1 MRKRIAALLCVSLIT
16 GTLALIPTGAAAAGS
31 EISVFDSLS
40 DYTAQKGSGV
50 PAGWISRDANTL
62 KGVGVYLDEERNSR
76 TMKINEGG
84 EVVLPFGNNFNEG
97 LLHISYDVKQI
108 DDNGNNNYNKM
119 LSASLYGHV
128 DTDANGAPDYTHQ
141 YDPTYFANGG
151 NPMHYMLT
159 TGTNAN
165 GVPFGVFTD
174 SWRWMGRRLYDKDK
188 SFTEDTWHK
197 IDIYLNQTPT
207 AASAYSVYLDGEAI
221 VGRTVTNGVYSDDIT
236 KAAFSNNR
244 YVENFTGLI
253 LRGHAG
259 LVATDSGYTASQ
271 TPDDAGYLIDNVYM
285 QTYTGASDA
294 LALVADEMT
303 EEGIPLAGGKVG
315 VGFSEYVDR
324 PATKSDITVK
334 NSATGAV
341 VSNYEVISSDQMQFV
356 LEFDDTAIPAGQY
369 TVSVSNVVGS
379 VSGNPVTVYAT
390 FSTKAGIVI
399 VDGQEVRIPWVENV
413 VYETYDGRTETAK
426 LGVSTLVQKIRVNF
440 SAPVAD
446 SGLEDKIT
454 ISGAGESLPYT
465 YTMQNG
471 NTTAELTLTKLLK
484 GNTDYTVLVSD
495 AITAQTSDK
504 VSLQNPY
511 KDSFTS
517 KDDGS
522 FELTSHSF
530 QQYNATRLVRATLN
544 LLKTDNQ
551 KRQCTVALA
560 SYRYT
565 DNPSVKQLLALNYLP
580 VEFTE
585 DERVLSTYQID
596 TRYGTA
602 NELKFLVL
610 EYPTQRVI
618 LSETIQIN

>member
-221 VGRTVTNGVYSDDIT
+221 VGRTVTNGVYSDDIMGD
-236 KAAFSNNR
+236 FIYDLEEDR
-244 YVENFTGLI
+244 CYVNQF
-253 LRGHAG
+253 A
-259 LVATDSGYTASQ
+259 DSRLT
-271 TPDDAGYLIDNVYM
+271 
-285 QTYTGASDA
+285 
-294 LALVADEMT
+294 
-303 EEGIPLAGGKVG
+303 VG
-315 VGFSEYVDR
+315 
-324 PATKSDITVK
+324 DITVTQKTDYPWSGRVEIVADGVAELYIRIPAWCESFHIDREYTMK
-334 NSATGAV
+334 NGYAV
-341 VSNYEVISSDQMQFV
+341 VKNDRDKVV
-356 LEFDDTAIPAGQY
+356 LEMVMEPFMVNCDLRVA
-369 TVSVSNVVGS
+369 
-379 VSGNPVTVYAT
+379 
-390 FSTKAGIVI
+390 
-399 VDGQEVRIPWVENV
+399 ENV
-413 VYETYDGRTETAK
+413 NKTAVQCGPVVYCAESIDNCENLHSLFLTGTEGAQ
-426 LGVSTLVQKIRVNF
+426 VEY
-440 SAPVAD
+440 D
-446 SGLEDKIT
+446 SGLRGNVILLDGLKAAQPGGLYTKQKEEYEKVKVKLIPYY
-454 ISGAGESLPYT
+454 AFANRGESNMLVW
-465 YTMQNG
+465 
-471 NTTAELTLTKLLK
+471 LSHK
-484 GNTDYTVLVSD
+484 GGIV
-495 AITAQTSDK
+495 
-504 VSLQNPY
+504 
-511 KDSFTS
+511 
-517 KDDGS
+517 
-522 FELTSHSF
+522 
-530 QQYNATRLVRATLN
+530 
-544 LLKTDNQ
+544 
-551 KRQCTVALA
+551 
-560 SYRYT
+560 
-565 DNPSVKQLLALNYLP
+565 
-580 VEFTE
+580 
-585 DERVLSTYQID
+585 
-596 TRYGTA
+596 
-602 NELKFLVL
+602 
-610 EYPTQRVI
+610 
-618 LSETIQIN
+618 